1 MMARIPI
8 LKRVGQ
14 FWTVNWAIIL
24 LVAAWQLG
32 IGIFDVNVIVLPA
45 PLDVLKD
52 IIGHPVLYALNGMQT
67 MLLALSGLI
76 VGMLTGTAIAI
87 LISQSRILN
96 GLLLPVSLIL
106 ASVPVVTI
114 IPLLARLFGYDLRTV
129 LVIVAVISFFP
140 AFVFTTSGM
149 RAFSRGSAD
158 LFAVL
163 GASFLVRLRHLYLPA
178 AIPSWMI
185 ALRLTA
191 PSAFLSAMVAEYLI
205 GKSGF
210 GYMFRQAASAFETDR
225 AFGTSAIATCIAILV
240 FGLVTRLERKILR
253 LWQ

>member
-1 MMARIPI
+1 MMAHISI
-8 LKRVGQ
+8 QKRVYQ
-14 FWTVNWAIIL
+14 FLSVNWAIMA
-24 LVAAWQLG
+24 LVAIWQLG
-32 IGIFDVNVIVLPA
+32 ISLFNVNAIVVPA
-45 PLDVLKD
+45 PLDVLRD
-52 IIGHPVLYALNGMQT
+52 IVGNSGIYVLNGMQT
-67 MLLALSGLI
+67 LLLAFSGML
-76 VGMLTGTAIAI
+76 VGMLAGTVIAI

-114 IPLLARLFGYDLRTV
+114 IPLLARLFGYDMRTV

-140 AFVFTTSGM
+140 AFVFTISGM
-149 RAFSRGSAD
+149 RAFSRTSAD
-158 LFAVL
+158 LFSVL
-163 GASFLVRLRHLYLPA
+163 GAPYLVRLRHLYLPA
-178 AIPSWMI
+178 AVPNWMI

-210 GYMFRQAASAFETDR
+210 GYLFRQAASAFETDR
-225 AFGTSAIATCIAILV
+225 AFGTSAIATVISIMV
-240 FGLVTRLERKILR
+240 FGLVTRLERRILR